1 MTGSLWGPVLAF
13 LLSVI
18 GVGATV
24 FYARRSGLMDV
35 PNYRSSHRVPTPRG
49 GGIALVASVF
59 VLGAYSYVRANQP
72 RAGAFALLAAAA
84 MILTVVGWL
93 DDRKTL
99 RVSLRLSVH
108 LACGLAVA
116 ALVNEIA
123 PLPGWMNVLWL
134 AWWVFWS
141 VASIN
146 IVNFIDGIDGMIA
159 CQGIV
164 FGLFVFSVLP
174 GGSFGAS
181 YGLILAGAC
190 LGFLGWNWPPAKM
203 FMGDV
208 GSGPL
213 GLFFVVGGALALQTT
228 KAVLVFLP
236 LFPIFLDAL
245 LTLVVRYRGGEDL
258 TDPHRSHLY
267 QRIANGGAGH
277 ARVTLAY
284 GLFAALGAV
293 LAASVR
299 EATPL
304 TIAAAIAA
312 YCAVVALAWRA
323 GDIRYPTV
331 SRQTVARPSMAGVPS
346 MRADRLSYA
355 ADMAGAERGMKE
367 SPKALEENHSPRR

>member
-1 MTGSLWGPVLAF
+1 MTAPLWETALAF
-13 LLSVI
+13 LLSAI

-24 FYARRSGLMDV
+24 LYARRSGLLDV
-35 PNYRSSHRVPTPRG
+35 PNHRSSHRIPTPRG

-59 VLGAYSYVRANQP
+59 VLGAFAFLRTNQFP
-72 RAGAFALLAAAA
+72 VDAFALLAAAA
-84 MILTVVGWL
+84 IILTVVGWL

-116 ALVNEIA
+116 ALVNGIA
-123 PLPGWMNVLWL
+123 PIPGWMNLLWL

-164 FGLFVFSVLP
+164 FGLFIFSLMP
-174 GGSFGAS
+174 LGSFGAS
-181 YGLILAGAC
+181 YGLILAAAC
-190 LGFLGWNWPPAKM
+190 LGFLMWNWPPAKM

-213 GLFFVVGGALALQTT
+213 GLFFVVGGALALESTSSS
-228 KAVLVFLP
+228 LIFLP
-236 LFPIFLDAL
+236 LFPIFLDAM
-245 LTLVVRYRGGEDL
+245 LTIAGRFRRGEDL

-267 QRIANGGAGH
+267 QRIANGGEGH

-284 GLFAALGAV
+284 GIFAALGAV
-293 LAASVR
+293 VAFSVR
-299 EATPL
+299 NAPPL
-304 TIAAAIAA
+304 AVSIAIAA
-312 YCAVVALAWRA
+312 YCAVVVLAWALGDSKFSAEPRSAAPHTRLPPIPVPRADALAYSA
-323 GDIRYPTV
+323 GP
-331 SRQTVARPSMAGVPS
+331 ALP
-346 MRADRLSYA
+346 
-355 ADMAGAERGMKE
+355 ERGRND
-367 SPKALEENHSPRR
+367 SPATLEEKHPRRR

>member
-1 MTGSLWGPVLAF
+1 MLDFLWGPALAF
-13 LLSVI
+13 FLSAI

-24 FYARRSGLMDV
+24 LYARRVGFLDV

-59 VLGAYSYVRANQP
+59 VLGVYAFVHAEQVPAR
-72 RAGAFALLAAAA
+72 RFALLGAAA
-84 MILTVVGWL
+84 MILTLVGWL

-99 RVSLRLSVH
+99 RVALRLSVH

-116 ALVNEIA
+116 ALVNEIS
-123 PLPGWMNVLWL
+123 PLPGWMNLLWL

-164 FGLFVFSVLP
+164 YGLFIFSLMP
-174 GGSFGAS
+174 FRSFGAS

-190 LGFLGWNWPPAKM
+190 LGFLVWNWPPAKM

-213 GLFFVVGGALALQTT
+213 GLFFVVGGALALEST
-228 KAVLVFLP
+228 ASVLVFLP

-245 LTLVVRYRGGEDL
+245 LTIVVRYRRGEDL

-284 GLFAALGAV
+284 GTFAALGAG
-293 LAASVR
+293 LAFSVR
-299 EATPL
+299 NAPPFAMA
-304 TIAAAIAA
+304 IAIAA
-312 YCAVVALAWRA
+312 YCFVVVLAWML
-323 GDIRYPTV
+323 GDSRFPTP
-331 SRQTVARPSMAGVPS
+331 SRSSTVQTRVPPIQS
-346 MRADRLSYA
+346 LRTDALSYS
-355 ADMAGAERGMKE
+355 AGKAVPERAMKDP
-367 SPKALEENHSPRR
+367 PKPLEEKHSRRR

>member
-1 MTGSLWGPVLAF
+1 MPDFLWGPALAF
-13 LLSVI
+13 FLSAI

-24 FYARRSGLMDV
+24 LYARRVGLLDV

-59 VLGAYSYVRANQP
+59 VLGVYAFVHAEHLPAR
-72 RAGAFALLAAAA
+72 RFALLGAAA
-84 MILTVVGWL
+84 MILTLVGWL
-93 DDRKTL
+93 DDRRTL

-116 ALVNEIA
+116 ALVNEIS
-123 PLPGWMNVLWL
+123 PLPGWMNLLWL

-164 FGLFVFSVLP
+164 YGLFIFSLMP
-174 GGSFGAS
+174 FGSFGSS
-181 YGLILAGAC
+181 YGLILSGAC
-190 LGFLGWNWPPAKM
+190 LGFLIWNWPPAKM

-213 GLFFVVGGALALQTT
+213 GLFFVVGGALALQST
-228 KAVLVFLP
+228 KSVLVFLP

-245 LTLVVRYRGGEDL
+245 LTIVVRFRRGEDI

-267 QRIANGGAGH
+267 QRLANGDAGH

-284 GLFAALGAV
+284 GLFAAMGAV
-293 LAASVR
+293 VAFSVR
-299 EATPL
+299 NATPL
-304 TIAAAIAA
+304 AIAIAIAA
-312 YCAVVALAWRA
+312 YCGVVMMAWAL
-323 GDIRYPTV
+323 GDSRFPTPRSSSV
-331 SRQTVARPSMAGVPS
+331 QTLAPPIPVL
-346 MRADRLSYA
+346 RADALSYSA
-355 ADMAGAERGMKE
+355 EKAIAERGMKDSPNTREE
-367 SPKALEENHSPRR
+367 SHSQRR